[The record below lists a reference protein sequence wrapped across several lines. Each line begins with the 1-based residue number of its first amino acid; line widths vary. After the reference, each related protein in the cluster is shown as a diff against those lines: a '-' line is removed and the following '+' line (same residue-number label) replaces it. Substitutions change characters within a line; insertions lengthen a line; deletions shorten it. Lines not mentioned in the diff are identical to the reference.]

1 MFFESMMSAS
11 LQVIFSEICH
21 KMTVLPANM
30 SIVTERSKK
39 QKPSIPH
46 ILNLLQELVASINSS
61 NVNTLSD
68 IKNNNLTWDVSHD
81 FPLYPPADNSD
92 YFIDIEEILSG
103 SILNV
108 SQTSEGV
115 LDVSQNHGRVLEVP
129 EKHVGGL
136 DPSRTRGE
144 DLYMSQTRVD
154 DQVVPNIIE
163 EDLVVHQTL
172 GAYPGGPVSLTPC
185 ATSAT
190 PFVVSATLSVLLS
203 AAHFVSS
210 TARVVSATACVMS
223 AASCIVLAALYVM
236 AAEQFLG

>member
-1 MFFESMMSAS
+1 MFFEPMMTAS

-21 KMTVLPANM
+21 KMSVVPAVI
-30 SIVTERSKK
+30 SRVPERSRK
-39 QKPSIPH
+39 QKPSIPY
-46 ILNLLQELVASINSS
+46 ILDLLQELVANIKKS

-92 YFIDIEEILSG
+92 YFIDIEEILGG

-136 DPSRTRGE
+136 DPSRTLGE
-144 DLYMSQTRVD
+144 DLDFSQTRVD

-163 EDLVVHQTL
+163 EDLVVQLTL
-172 GAYPGGPVSLTPC
+172 GAYQGPLSLTPC
-185 ATSAT
+185 AMSAT

-210 TARVVSATACVMS
+210 TARVVSATACVLS
-223 AASCIVLAALYVM
+223 AASCVVLAALYVM
-236 AAEQFLG
+236 AAEHFLG